1 MVLRAIR
8 QEKGLTQKEAA
19 KLLGVSLRS
28 YITYENGEDK
38 LSEAKLKI
46 FRQILSE
53 YGFID
58 EEHGVLTIDKIRE
71 ICTSVFKEY
80 GAEYAY
86 LFGSYAKGTATDR
99 SDVDLLVSIN
109 ADGLK
114 FFELVESLRENLKKR
129 VDLIDLSQLNNNSQ
143 LVCEILKYGIKIYG

>member
-19 KLLGVSLRS
+19 KLIGVSLRT
-28 YITYENGEDK
+28 YITYEADEDR
-38 LSEAKLKI
+38 LPEAKLR
-46 FRQILSE
+46 FYRQILSE

-58 EEHGVLTIDKIRE
+58 EDHGVLSLDE
-71 ICTSVFKEY
+71 IKGICATVFEDF
-80 GAEYAY
+80 GVEFAY
-86 LFGSYAKGTATDR
+86 LFGSYAKGTAADR